1 MFRTV
6 HLFTRARHSALDDA
20 DEDLLPETDEEP
32 DDTESS
38 ASTALDHLVCSQSV
52 VFSPTFQVPAF
63 YFTIHDSS
71 MFCSSVNITNFAKP
85 HVAGSPLPLADILKS
100 SLFRRHSFPENSA
113 TTSFALSLPDQNLP
127 LLSQGDHPTLG
138 TPSWYI
144 HPCETASAIAE
155 LTEEINSESTMSE
168 QEMSEEVSMVRW
180 MEVWF
185 MVLGSTVDLHS

>member
-38 ASTALDHLVCSQSV
+38 ASPALDHLVCNQSV

-63 YFTIHDSS
+63 YFTIHDS
-71 MFCSSVNITNFAKP
+71 T
-85 HVAGSPLPLADILKS
+85 GSPLPLADILKS